1 MAVKIRLARTGA
13 KKAPYYRIVVA
24 DSRAR
29 RDGRFIEILGRYN
42 PRMQPSVV
50 ELDVEKTR
58 EWIGKGAQMTETV
71 EKLLAIAEG
80 TKEAPVA
87 EEKLSKKAVAKAEAD
102 AKAAEAAAAAP
113 APVAES
119 SRRRARRRGCRR
131 RARRRSSRRGARRR
145 RSLSPKRLPPRSP
158 SPKSLR
164 PRTRLSPR
172 RLPPRSLS
180 PKRLPPRPPRT
191 SSTGCSPKATWKAS
205 CATW

>member
-29 RDGRFIEILGRYN
+29 RDGRFNEILGRYN

-58 EWIGKGAQMTETV
+58 EWVAKGAQMTETV

-80 TKEAPVA
+80 TKEAPSA
-87 EEKLSKKAVAKAEAD
+87 EAKPSKKATAKAEAE

-113 APVAES
+113 APAPEETPAETAEEAPVEDAATDSAEAPAEEPAPEADEPAAEEVSAQTEEAPAEEAPAETEESAES
-119 SRRRARRRGCRR
+119 SEAE
-131 RARRRSSRRGARRR
+131 
-145 RSLSPKRLPPRSP
+145 
-158 SPKSLR
+158 
-164 PRTRLSPR
+164 
-172 RLPPRSLS
+172 
-180 PKRLPPRPPRT
+180 
-191 SSTGCSPKATWKAS
+191 
-205 CATW
+205 